1 MAQRASRRKIA
12 AQVAERLLA
21 GNKNAVTELA
31 AYLLDTGRVRET
43 DLLVRDIETA
53 LAQRGVLLA
62 DIASSRAL
70 SGDAEKQIQKYLKS
84 KTGASTI
91 HLRETVDPTLL
102 GGVRVSIPGSELDS
116 TLRHKLNQLKAS
128 KV

>member
-70 SGDAEKQIQKYLKS
+70 SGDAEKQIQKYLKT

>member
-21 GNKNAVTELA
+21 GKKNAVTELA
-31 AYLLDTGRVRET
+31 AYLIETGRVREM
-43 DLLVRDIETA
+43 DLIVRDIETA
-53 LAQRGVLLA
+53 LAERGVLLA
-62 DIASSRAL
+62 DVVSSRKL
-70 SGDAEKQIQKYLKS
+70 SSEAEKEVQKYLKNT
-84 KTGASTI
+84 TGARTI
-91 HLRETVDPTLL
+91 HLRETVDSELL

-116 TLRHKLNQLKAS
+116 TLRHKLNLLKAS